1 VSELPLNDDE
11 RHAFASHLD
20 GVGGAT
26 GVERTFDE
34 HPQRRRCAA
43 AQLERPRSTTS
54 DHASGR

>member
-34 HPQRRRCAA
+34 PAA
-43 AQLERPRSTTS
+43 AAVRRSS
-54 DHASGR
+54 ARAAALDD